1 MPLNVDR
8 TSIGL
13 AQASM
18 HEHPLERPGRT
29 NVATVQDGTTETG
42 DVALDVRVTRGTY
55 EDVTNLARAEEL
67 VKAIRGDSI
76 AALRGLHAG
85 IDPNRAAALLAD

>member
-18 HEHPLERPGRT
+18 HEHALERPDRT
-29 NVATVQDGTTETG
+29 KAPAVQDGTTETG
-42 DVALDVRVTRGTY
+42 DVTLDVRVARGAF
-55 EDVTNLARAEEL
+55 EDVTNMARAEVL
-67 VKAIRGDSI
+67 VHSLLGESI
-76 AALRGLHAG
+76 AALRGLHSGVDA
-85 IDPNRAAALLAD
+85 NRAAALLAD